1 MIRYNEYDV
10 SCTILDDGILSSEV
24 LEIALNALIG
34 GQFEF
39 PKEIVLVSGVY
50 AVSVSKPLVKP
61 IRLEIQHCV
70 NLKTQAQANC
80 LHFVRAPYSCTT
92 LPYQFTL
99 IEGGQFNPG
108 SRYGSINMTPL
119 ESFYLFAIVAEK
131 NKQPQENNMEIT
143 LHSKAL
149 SKQSLDELGM

>member
-1 MIRYNEYDV
+1 MIRYNEYAV

-24 LEIALNALIG
+24 LEIAVTALIG

-61 IRLEIQHCV
+61 FSLEIQHCV

-80 LHFVRAPYSCTT
+80 LHFVRAPYSRTT

-108 SRYGSINMTPL
+108 SRYGSMNMTL
-119 ESFYLFAIVAEK
+119 ESSYLVAIVAEE
-131 NKQPQENNMEIT
+131 NKQPQKTNMEST
-143 LHSKAL
+143 LHSKVL
-149 SKQSLDELGM
+149 SSQSMDELGM